1 MGRNYSDKEIRRM
14 IKAIDTDG
22 NLNKA
27 INTDGNL

>member
-14 IKAIDTDG
+14 IKSIDTDG